1 MSPRFYWFL
10 WVVYFVS
17 VGVLWLGGAFTLT
30 TLIVYGFLAFGLTFT
45 GMMCVL
51 PNVVSHPPLKKA
63 KTPRPAPVTR
73 AAEPVS
79 APLPTVP
86 AVPVR
91 SHAHV

>member
-51 PNVVSHPPLKKA
+51 PNVVSHPTVKKA
-63 KTPRPAPVTR
+63 KTPRPARVERSPR
-73 AAEPVS
+73 PVS
-79 APLPTVP
+79 APVAPVH
-86 AVPVR
+86 AVAVR
-91 SHAHV
+91 NHVHV